1 MTLSHKTLRLLTVLS
16 NRDKIRA
23 EQATAEA
30 AQRLAALDRQSA
42 TLSGYVNGLSERLA
56 ESGTRSGIEL
66 RAYAQFIEMGLRA
79 RAQNEQAIRAGQA
92 AQTAGLDTAGERHR
106 EAQVASTRGGSGE
119 RPLPRFSPSAPPER
133 PE

>member
-56 ESGTRSGIEL
+56 EAGTRSGIEL

-92 AQTAGLDTAGERHR
+92 AQTAALDTLASATEKHKSLLRAVERGEAAAEILAERTSERR
-106 EAQVASTRGGSGE
+106 E
-119 RPLPRFSPSAPPER
+119 
-133 PE
+133 

>member
-92 AQTAGLDTAGERHR
+92 AQTAALDTLASATEKHKSLLRVVERGEAAAEILAERTSERR
-106 EAQVASTRGGSGE
+106 E
-119 RPLPRFSPSAPPER
+119 
-133 PE
+133 

>member
-56 ESGTRSGIEL
+56 EPGTRSGIEL

-92 AQTAGLDTAGERHR
+92 AQTAALDTLASATEKHKSLLRAVERGEAVAEILAERTSERR
-106 EAQVASTRGGSGE
+106 E
-119 RPLPRFSPSAPPER
+119 
-133 PE
+133 

>member
-56 ESGTRSGIEL
+56 EPGTRSGIEL

-92 AQTAGLDTAGERHR
+92 AQTAALDTLASATEKHKSLLRVVERGEAAAEILAERTSERR
-106 EAQVASTRGGSGE
+106 E
-119 RPLPRFSPSAPPER
+119 
-133 PE
+133 